1 MGNMSRPRTRVDKS
15 YVAPELTAREKVRAG
30 FFTALNTVFFLSLLS
45 GPILMHNL
53 FSRTYP
59 RRAKLVNG
67 VLLLL
72 GLALTSTILAL
83 ILRRV
88 LRIYL

>member
-1 MGNMSRPRTRVDKS
+1 MSKPKTRVDKS
-15 YVAPELTAREKVRAG
+15 YVAPELTAREKVMAG
-30 FFTALNTVFFLSLLS
+30 FFTALNTVFFLYLLS

-59 RRAKLVNG
+59 RRAKLINAT
-67 VLLLL
+67 LLLL
-72 GLALTSTILAL
+72 GLALTSTVMAV

-88 LRIYL
+88 LGHYL